1 MVFFALL
8 GAADRIFGN
17 RFGLGE
23 KFEEGIMAMGP
34 LTISMAGLLVLTPV
48 LSRYLGPVIVPI

>member
-8 GAADRIFGN
+8 GAADRIFGG

-34 LTISMAGLLVLTPV
+34 LTISMAKKIPANMAG
-48 LSRYLGPVIVPI
+48 SAPIF